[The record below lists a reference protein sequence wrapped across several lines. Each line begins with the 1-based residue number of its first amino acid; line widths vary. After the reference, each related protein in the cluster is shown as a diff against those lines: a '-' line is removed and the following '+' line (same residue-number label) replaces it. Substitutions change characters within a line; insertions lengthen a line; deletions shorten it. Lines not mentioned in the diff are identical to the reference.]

1 MGIRERILKNETKR
15 IAGHI
20 VSEEKANKVANFIF
34 DENESQ
40 NTNTK
45 NIPINQNSTDENN
58 VNTEDDVDNEGVLS
72 KIDSWLTKKEKE
84 IEKTEQNTPD
94 PVTDLDDME
103 NRINELDSEIS
114 NDDNK

>member
-20 VSEEKANKVANFIF
+20 VSEEKANKVTNFIF

-45 NIPINQNSTDENN
+45 NIPINQDSTDENN
-58 VNTEDDVDNEGVLS
+58 EDNDDNEGVLS
-72 KIDSWLTKKEKE
+72 KIDSWLKEKEKE
-84 IEKTEQNTPD
+84 IEETEQNTPD

-103 NRINELDSEIS
+103 NRIKELDSEIN